1 MGDDSE
7 RNTVPASWDGAWLR
21 TERERIAVGRR
32 PVAERLGIAESTL
45 ARVERQA
52 LDVPLSWLP
61 GLAALGFP
69 VPPPQ
74 ADTPVVTEP
83 SREPD
88 VSPPLDEANLLRGQ
102 WLRAQ
107 RFEHSV
113 HLHRLAKALHVR
125 CAGLLQLERSNLLLP
140 VAWMAPLMELG
151 LVRPSA
157 AAAHVAALA
166 PVQTRGRWLQRE
178 RRRRELSQAALA
190 AALQV
195 PPSLLAV
202 VESCDVPAPT
212 EWRPALR
219 RLGFPDARAPEAG
232 LALDIAPCLVSAPER
247 PARVEVGGAP
257 DTGQL
262 ILAFRLSFARRI
274 GQAPLETL
282 TRILGDLRECGLGGE
297 VTLEDVEEI
306 AQRLLRGRE
315 PRSGDL

>member
-1 MGDDSE
+1 MSDESE
-7 RNTVPASWDGAWLR
+7 GCTATASLDGAWLR
-21 TERERIAVGRR
+21 RERERIAVGRR

-61 GLAALGFP
+61 GLAAIGFP
-69 VPPPQ
+69 VPHPQ
-74 ADTPVVTEP
+74 ADTAEVTAP
-83 SREPD
+83 SSEPD
-88 VSPPLDEANLLRGQ
+88 VSPPLDEANLVRGQ

-107 RFEHSV
+107 RFEQSV
-113 HLHRLAKALHVR
+113 HLHRLAKALQVR
-125 CAGLLQLERSNLLLP
+125 CAGLLDLERSNLLLP
-140 VAWMAPLMELG
+140 VAWMASLMELG
-151 LVRPSA
+151 LVRPCA

-195 PPSLLAV
+195 PPSLISV

-232 LALDIAPCLVSAPER
+232 LALDTVPSLVSAAEKL
-247 PARVEVGGAP
+247 ARVELGGAP

-262 ILAFRLSFARRI
+262 ILQFRLSFARRV

-282 TRILGDLRECGLGGE
+282 TRIIGDMRECGLGGE
-297 VTLEDVEEI
+297 TSLADVEEI
-306 AQRLLRGRE
+306 AQRLLRTR
-315 PRSGDL
+315 